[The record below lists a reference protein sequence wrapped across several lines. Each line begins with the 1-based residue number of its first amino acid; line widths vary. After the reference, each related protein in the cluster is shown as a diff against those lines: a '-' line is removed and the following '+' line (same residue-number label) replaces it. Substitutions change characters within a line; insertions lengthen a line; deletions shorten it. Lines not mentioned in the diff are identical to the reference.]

1 MFKVNNSNMFKFN
14 NKETRTTSKIDIT
27 NEGVNI
33 SITTVEPSYISFTT
47 GLLLTFSKS
56 QS

>member
-1 MFKVNNSNMFKFN
+1 MFKFN
-14 NKETRTTSKIDIT
+14 NNETRTNSKIDIT

-47 GLLLTFSKS
+47 GLLLTLSKS
-56 QS
+56 QN